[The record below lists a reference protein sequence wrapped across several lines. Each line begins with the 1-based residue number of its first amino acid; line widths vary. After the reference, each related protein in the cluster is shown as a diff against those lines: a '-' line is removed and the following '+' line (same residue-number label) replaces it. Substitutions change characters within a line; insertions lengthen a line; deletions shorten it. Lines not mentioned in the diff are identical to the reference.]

1 MLKCSVR
8 PLITLV
14 LTLVVMGVLSTL
26 CSAREFRNPVG
37 SPTTHVTA
45 SVKPRPTTASG
56 EPDQPL
62 SPPPLHIT
70 NGVVALPP
78 GDPEADGMEWLFW
91 WARQIW
97 ANWLARAPL

>member
-14 LTLVVMGVLSTL
+14 LALVVMGVLSTL
-26 CSAREFRNPVG
+26 CSARELRSPVG
-37 SPTTHVTA
+37 SPTTHVTTG
-45 SVKPRPTTASG
+45 VKPRPTSTSG

-62 SPPPLHIT
+62 SPPPVHLT
-70 NGVVALPP
+70 NGFESLPP
-78 GDPEADGMEWLFW
+78 GDPEADGMEWLFR
-91 WARQIW
+91 WAGLIW